1 MCDREI
7 HVGSFVKKWRWT
19 QTVYEQNRGMSL
31 WGTQQWNVLIMA
43 ESWQT
48 QDVHTHAHTHTHTHA
63 HTQTRLTYI
72 YNTSLAGSRCL
83 KSSNIVVGT
92 VTKRNLQRSI
102 LKNDTLPKHTIW
114 LVSCWGF
121 NGVIYLLTILWEI
134 WTNLQLHMSF
144 VFIFVSQK
152 MHHVGIKKKKNKKL
166 CKTGDDRSFV
176 AKWGC
181 YNQRQQRVCV
191 RVCVEGGRDK
201 LLGMSRSHNP
211 THLWNV

>member
-1 MCDREI
+1 MNVWPWNTCRFLCKE
-7 HVGSFVKKWRWT
+7 VEVNT
-19 QTVYEQNRGMSL
+19 NRL
-31 WGTQQWNVLIMA
+31 WAKQRNVTLRHSTMECA
-43 ESWQT
+43 DNGRKLADT
-48 QDVHTHAHTHTHTHA
+48 GCAHTRAHAHA

-152 MHHVGIKKKKNKKL
+152 MHHVGIKKKKKN
-166 CKTGDDRSFV
+166 F
-176 AKWGC
+176 AK
-181 YNQRQQRVCV
+181 Q
-191 RVCVEGGRDK
+191 ETTEA
-201 LLGMSRSHNP
+201 L
-211 THLWNV
+211 